1 MAEEWL
7 EENWPINMVHL
18 GRARLGRRKI
28 QVKLKDKKE
37 LPIISTTPIIIV
49 TLLSFFDNVGALIGD
64 LE

>member
-1 MAEEWL
+1 
-7 EENWPINMVHL
+7 MVQL
-18 GRARLGRRKI
+18 GMTRLGQRKI

-49 TLLSFFDNVGALIGD
+49 TLLSFFDNVGALFGD